1 MKAGNARIKKIISI
15 GLSVVLTLGLF
26 QILDMNNNTGIV
38 MAETIAQITPGTT
51 SVNVRKSATT
61 ASAVLTQ
68 VNGGQPLR
76 ILDQPNSSWYHVTLT
91 KGNTS
96 YTGYVHADYVSIT
109 NSGNTG
115 GSDADFEAYLTAQ
128 GFPESYKPYLRE
140 LHASHAEWKFVA
152 VQTGL
157 DWNTVIE
164 NERNKQGQ
172 IKNLIYGTSSAP
184 HYNWRETSVG
194 YNWEK
199 DSWSAYDGTTWF
211 AASKDIV
218 AYYMDPRNYL
228 QEPYVFAFEQLSYD
242 GSIHNAAGVEA
253 ILANTFMANSS
264 PAGESRTF
272 SDEIMEAAAA
282 YNVSPYH
289 LASRIRQEMGSTP
302 GVNATGKSPNYP
314 GIFNFYNVG
323 SVDTAGGGAV
333 NKGLA
338 WASTSGSY
346 GRPWNSAYKAIM
358 GGAQFIG
365 SSYIN
370 RGQDTLYTQK
380 FNVTY
385 TAGLY
390 GHQYM
395 TNIQAP
401 STEARS
407 VYNAYTANG
416 LIHSALVFKIPVYT
430 NMPDGAAVKP
440 ADSGSPNNWLSSLSV
455 SGCSL
460 TPSFAG
466 GNTDYSIIVGNE
478 VGSVSVSAKAVH
490 GRAAVT
496 GLGTVNLT
504 VGTNQVPV
512 TVTAENGT
520 TRTYTITI
528 IRKDGAGGSSGV
540 PAGPAFQTSYRIS
553 GTTISGVPLG
563 TDAAALVSG
572 LGLTAGTATVY
583 KSDGT
588 TVHTGVVGTGNIVRI
603 TNGAS
608 TLTYTVVIYG
618 DVTGDGVV
626 NALDL
631 LKVQKHIIGAGSLSG
646 VYLEAANVKKNGT
659 VSALDLLKIQKHI
672 IGAAPIEQ

>member
-1 MKAGNARIKKIISI
+1 MKAGNARIKKILSIS
-15 GLSVVLTLGLF
+15 LSVILTLGLF
-26 QILDMNNNTGIV
+26 QILNLNNNTGIV

-61 ASAVLTQ
+61 ASSVLTQ

-76 ILDQPNSSWYHVTLT
+76 ILDQPNSSWYHVTFT
-91 KGNTS
+91 KGNTT
-96 YTGYVHADYVSIT
+96 YTGYVHADYVSVT
-109 NSGNTG
+109 SSENMGT
-115 GSDADFEAYLTAQ
+115 SDTDFEAYLTAQ
-128 GFPESYKPYLRE
+128 GFPESYKPYLRA
-140 LHASHAEWKFVA
+140 LHASHTEWKFVA

-172 IKNLIYGTSSAP
+172 IKNLIYGTGSAP

-228 QEPYVFAFEQLSYD
+228 QDPYVFAFEQLSYD
-242 GSIHNAAGVEA
+242 SSIHNAAGVEA
-253 ILANTFMANSS
+253 ILANTFMANSC

-302 GVNATGKSPNYP
+302 GINATGKSPNYP

-338 WASTSGSY
+338 WAAMSGTY

-385 TAGLY
+385 TDSLY
-390 GHQYM
+390 SHQYM

-407 VYNAYTANG
+407 VYNAYAANG

-430 NMPDGAAVKP
+430 NMPTTAAVKP
-440 ADSGSPNNWLSSLSV
+440 ADSGSPNNWLSTLSV

-466 GNTDYSIIVGNE
+466 GTTDYSIIVGNE
-478 VGSVSVSAKAVH
+478 VGSVTISAKAVH
-490 GRAAVT
+490 TKAGIT

-504 VGTNQVPV
+504 VGTNQVPI
-512 TVTAENGT
+512 TVTAENGAA
-520 TRTYTITI
+520 RTYTITI
-528 IRKDGAGGSSGV
+528 IRKDGSGGSSDV
-540 PAGPAFQTSYRIS
+540 PGGPTFQTSYRIS

-563 TDAAALVSG
+563 TDAGTFVSG

-583 KSDGT
+583 KSDGV

-603 TNGAS
+603 TNGTS
-608 TLTYTVVIYG
+608 TLTYTIVIYG
-618 DVTGDGVV
+618 DVTGDGAV